1 MPVLPGAPVGVP
13 RATNRSPTFGW
24 DKYDDLFFLLHI
36 LFSRVRPS
44 RPPIVWACWLGL
56 QVHPTHQERVSSEF
70 RTLEPPWH
78 THTWNMLEPEVVWNW
93 CSSFHPHAE
102 NLINIALLKWWSF
115 HGKFPPFAG
124 TLEYIPYFVGNC
136 RIYIIPYDIFQD
148 PMKLQCFFFKSFFG
162 WFRWVKAVNSFN
174 PWFSAKL
181 ELWGSS
187 PVGSEDGS
195 AAREV

>member
-24 DKYDDLFFLLHI
+24 DKYDDLWVLLHI

-56 QVHPTHQERVSSEF
+56 QVHPTHQECVSSEF
-70 RTLEPPWH
+70 RTLEPPSH
-78 THTWNMLEPEVVWNW
+78 THMEHVGTWGCLKTSSTSLYWNDGH
-93 CSSFHPHAE
+93 SMENSPH
-102 NLINIALLKWWSF
+102 LQALLNTY
-115 HGKFPPFAG
+115 PILLAIVEY
-124 TLEYIPYFVGNC
+124 TLSHMIYFRIQWNC
-136 RIYIIPYDIFQD
+136 SV
-148 PMKLQCFFFKSFFG
+148 FFFKISFFG
-162 WFRWVKAVNSFN
+162 WFWWVKAVNSFN